1 MSLQMTVRV
10 AIWKQSEKQ
19 DEQKCVTEGTMQG
32 IKIQDN
38 DMDINNVCVCNECS
52 VINIHVVLLAIDLME
67 HVSLSSMPYP
77 PALLYE

>member
-1 MSLQMTVRV
+1 MTVRV